1 MISHHRLEGK
11 FVNLVRPLAVLEKKV
26 RPDRQDRDAGT
37 GILVDVVN
45 GKRRNLEDAEPVGM
59 VKRAKQADGEEDAIA
74 RSSSPPPGPKARDAL
89 DFSSSPPRQTPIKP
103 RTVTRATDLKKI
115 DENGVLEQ
123 QDGITAQDVSRG
135 EEGEVGEEE
144 DEEEPQTAVYYDVV
158 NVIKRKI
165 LFSKR
170 PEPIVRLSASTSTP
184 SGTKT

>member
-103 RTVTRATDLKKI
+103 RTVSWSSKMESPHRMFREARRGRMVRRRTKKSPR
-115 DENGVLEQ
+115 Q
-123 QDGITAQDVSRG
+123 PYTMMW
-135 EEGEVGEEE
+135 
-144 DEEEPQTAVYYDVV
+144 
-158 NVIKRKI
+158 
-165 LFSKR
+165 
-170 PEPIVRLSASTSTP
+170 
-184 SGTKT
+184 

>member
-1 MISHHRLEGK
+1 M
-11 FVNLVRPLAVLEKKV
+11 
-26 RPDRQDRDAGT
+26 
-37 GILVDVVN
+37 
-45 GKRRNLEDAEPVGM
+45 
-59 VKRAKQADGEEDAIA
+59 
-74 RSSSPPPGPKARDAL
+74 
-89 DFSSSPPRQTPIKP
+89 
-103 RTVTRATDLKKI
+103 KKI

-135 EEGEVGEEE
+135 EEGKDGEEE